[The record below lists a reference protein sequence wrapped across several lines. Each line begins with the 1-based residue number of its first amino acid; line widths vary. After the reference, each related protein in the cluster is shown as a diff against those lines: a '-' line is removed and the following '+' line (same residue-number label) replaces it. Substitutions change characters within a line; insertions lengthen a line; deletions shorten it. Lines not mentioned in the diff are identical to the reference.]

1 MIHRNFREML
11 DEMLEDPDELFI
23 TSNSRHC
30 ALVSLRDGTTLFFV
44 EGDFSGTPEEN
55 EAKVRRILNQND
67 RRNNGPRN
75 RQHVRSERFNR

>member
-11 DEMLEDPDELFI
+11 DEMLEDPEELFI

-30 ALVSLRDGTTLFFV
+30 ALISLRDGTTLFV

-55 EAKVRRILNQND
+55 EAEVRRILGQND
-67 RRNNGPRN
+67 RRRNGQRN
-75 RQHVRSERFNR
+75 RQRARSQRFNR

>member
-30 ALVSLRDGTTLFFV
+30 ALISLRDGSTLFV

-55 EAKVRRILNQND
+55 EAEVRRILD
-67 RRNNGPRN
+67 HDPRRR
-75 RQHVRSERFNR
+75 RRVRSQRFNR